1 MLLALAGVWIWAGSE
16 GSLATA
22 LRWAGAAQPLVTDE
36 VTGNLRSAGKVRRL
50 VWEQG
55 GLRVE
60 VHDAEIRWTPAALL
74 ARTLRIDHLGAS
86 RIEIDDQ
93 RPKSQEP
100 AAGPPP
106 SVALPI
112 KLQVKELAAG
122 ELRWA
127 GPPPYSMQDVAGR
140 FDYDGARHL
149 LELDRARVEGGLYR
163 ARAAVTAHA
172 PVSLELALAG
182 ALAAP
187 VPGAESPVPLTV
199 QATLHGPLSELRAQA
214 DVRADPAARAASA
227 PAEPQAPALPDPRA
241 PAAAP
246 AAGDADLPEAHA
258 SARITP
264 WAAQPLPEAHARV
277 RALDLGALWAEAP
290 HTRLT
295 GQFDLA
301 PLPAG
306 AAPGWAVKADLA
318 NAEPGPWDQR
328 RLPLASLRAD
338 VDWAGGAADVRA
350 LTAQLGGGT
359 LESSGRWAGTAGGW
373 KIDTR
378 INAVNP
384 AALHTQLAAFPVD
397 GTAQVS
403 GAGSAIDFDAALQ
416 ARAQRADPPRR
427 AGETA
432 AQALARDLRALRLKD
447 AQATGRWDQ
456 GLLTLSRLRV
466 RTDEAELAGQAR
478 VHPAAPG
485 GSADLSFTAPG
496 ATLALKGEAQPASGA
511 GTLRADVQDA
521 ARLLAWA
528 RKLPGAADALAG
540 AQARGRATLTA
551 DWRGGWRDP
560 QLQARLAVPQL
571 DVQPPGDGAP
581 PLQARN
587 LALNLAGKLA
597 QAQIDASG
605 RVAQGDRQL
614 DLRLAASGG
623 RTTPSAP
630 QARSTTTAPLAQSAW
645 RLTLGTVQAGVRD
658 PALGEGTWQLATRAA
673 VPLAWSPQ
681 GGGQFDAGAGELTLT
696 SPAPVSQ
703 AVVVWGPARWHG
715 GELTTTGRLTGLPL
729 EWVERLAGTRL
740 ADAGL
745 TGNVVFDGGWDAAL
759 GRALRVSAHLA
770 RASGDLTVLATD
782 AQTGL
787 QSRVAAGLREARVAL
802 TSSGQALNL
811 QVKWDSTR
819 AGTVDGAL
827 RTELSATPSA
837 EGRTRWAWPESAP
850 LQGHL
855 QARLP
860 QISAWSVL
868 APPGWRL
875 RGALEADARI
885 GGTRAAPLVGGT
897 LAADELALRSVA
909 DGLQFGGGRLRARLD
924 GTRLLVDEF
933 LLRGAGREGAG
944 GTLRAT
950 GEAGWVDG
958 RARARLDATL
968 DQLRAS
974 IRDDRQLTV
983 SGSVQAALDGR
994 AVQAGGRLRV
1004 DRARI
1009 VLPEESAPSLGSDVI
1024 VRGAGGQVGTGK
1036 EAPGAVARPTSAA
1049 GQQAAAAEKRAE
1061 QREAEASPLS
1071 VAASVQ
1077 IDLGEDFRV
1086 QGLGV
1091 DTRLAGTLTLAAN
1104 GPITTLPQLT
1114 GTVRT
1119 VDGTVRAYSQQLQ
1132 ISRGNIVFSGDAGNP
1147 TLDIIALRPNYASDQ
1162 RVGAQV
1168 QGTALLPRIRLYSQP
1183 ALPDNEALAWL
1194 LLGRAAPSTGAEA
1207 AMLQSAALALLG
1219 GREGRGLASR
1229 FGLDELSFA
1238 GAESGTLAGAS
1249 VTLGKRLSERLYAA
1263 YEHSL
1268 SGASGTLLIFY
1279 ELSRRWTL
1287 RGQAGEN
1294 AAVDLIYRLSFD

>member
-1 MLLALAGVWIWAGSE
+1 MTDATDSVAASANTASAGGPFDSKNPPPRSRWPRALAWGLGGLLAALLLALGGVWIWAGSE

-22 LRWAGAAQPLVTDE
+22 LRWAGASQPIVTDE

-50 VWEQG
+50 VWQQG

-60 VHDAEIRWTPAALL
+60 VHDAELRWTPAALL
-74 ARTLRIDHLGAS
+74 ARTLRIDHLSAS

-93 RPKSQEP
+93 RPKSSEP
-100 AAGPPP
+100 SAGPPQ

-112 KLQVKELAAG
+112 KLQVKELVAG

-127 GPPPYSMQDVAGR
+127 GPPPYTMQDVAGR

-163 ARAAVTAHA
+163 ARAQITAHA
-172 PVSLELALAG
+172 PVSVDVALSGELS
-182 ALAAP
+182 AP
-187 VPGAESPVPLTV
+187 VPGGTDALPITV
-199 QATLHGPLSELRAQA
+199 QATLKGPLTEMRAQA
-214 DVRADPAARAASA
+214 DVQATADAAG
-227 PAEPQAPALPDPRA
+227 AEP
-241 PAAAP
+241 
-246 AAGDADLPEAHA
+246 PEAHA

-264 WAAQPLPEAHARV
+264 WAAQPLPEAQARV

-290 HTRLT
+290 RTRLT
-295 GQFDLA
+295 GEFDLA
-301 PLPAG
+301 PLPDG
-306 AAPGWAVKADLA
+306 STPGWAVKADLS

-328 RLPLASLRAD
+328 RLPVRGLKTDLT
-338 VDWAGGAADVRA
+338 WAGGAADVRA
-350 LTAQLGGGT
+350 LTAQVAGGT
-359 LESSGRWAGTAGGW
+359 VESSGRWAGAAGEW

-378 INAVNP
+378 IDGVNP
-384 AALHTQLAAFPVD
+384 AELHTQLAAFPVD
-397 GTAQVS
+397 GTARVA

-416 ARAQRADPPRR
+416 ARAQRAPPPAR

-432 AQALARDLRALRLKD
+432 AQARARDLRALRLQD
-447 AQATGRWDQ
+447 VLAAGRWDQ
-456 GLLTLSRLRV
+456 GLLTLQRLRV
-466 RTDEAELAGQAR
+466 RTDEATLAGQAR
-478 VHPAAPG
+478 VRPAAPG

-496 ATLALKGEAQPASGA
+496 ATLALKGEAQPDSGA
-511 GTLRADVQDA
+511 GTLRAEVADA

-528 RKLPGAADALAG
+528 RKIPGAADALAG

-560 QLQARLAVPQL
+560 TVQARLAVPQL
-571 DVQPPGDGAP
+571 DLQPPGDAP
-581 PLQARN
+581 PVQARDFS
-587 LALNLAGKLA
+587 LGLAGKLA
-597 QAQIDASG
+597 QAQLDARG
-605 RVAQGDRQL
+605 RVAQGERQL

-623 RTTPSAP
+623 RSTP
-630 QARSTTTAPLAQSAW
+630 TAPLMQSDW
-645 RLTLGTVQAGVRD
+645 RVTLNQLQAGVHD
-658 PALGEGTWQLATRAA
+658 PALGEGTWQLATRGA

-681 GGGQFDAGAGELTLT
+681 GGGQFDAGAGELALT
-696 SPAPVSQ
+696 SPAPVAQ
-703 AVVVWGPARWHG
+703 AVVAWGPARWRG
-715 GELTTTGRLTGLPL
+715 GELSTTGRITGLPL
-729 EWVERLAGTRL
+729 EWAERLAGTRL

-745 TGNVVFDGGWDAAL
+745 TGSVVFDGGWDATL
-759 GRALRVSAHLA
+759 GRELRVDAHLA

-782 AQTGL
+782 AQTGV
-787 QSRVAAGLREARVAL
+787 QSRVAAGLREARLAL

-811 QVKWDSTR
+811 QVKWDSAH

-827 RTELSATPSA
+827 RTELAATHGA
-837 EGRTRWAWPESAP
+837 DGRTQWSWPESAP
-850 LQGHL
+850 LQGQL

-860 QISAWSVL
+860 EISAWSVL

-875 RGALEADARI
+875 RGALQADTRI
-885 GGTRAAPLVGGT
+885 GGTRAAPLVNGT
-897 LAADELALRSVA
+897 LAADDLALRSVV

-933 LLRGAGREGAG
+933 LLRGAGRQGSG
-944 GTLRAT
+944 GTLRAS

-958 RARARLDATL
+958 RAQARLDATL

-974 IRDDRQLTV
+974 LRDDRQLTV
-983 SGSVQAALDGR
+983 SGRVQAALDGR
-994 AVQAGGRLRV
+994 AVKADGRLRV

-1009 VLPEESAPSLGSDVI
+1009 VLPDESAPSLGSDVI
-1024 VRGAGGQVGTGK
+1024 VRGAGGRVGAGK
-1036 EAPGAVARPTSAA
+1036 DAPGAVAQPTR
-1049 GQQAAAAEKRAE
+1049 AAEEKA
-1061 QREAEASPLS
+1061 APASPLQ
-1071 VAASVQ
+1071 VAADVQ

-1086 QGLGV
+1086 QGMGI

-1104 GPITTLPQLT
+1104 GPITALPKLT

-1119 VDGTVRAYSQQLQ
+1119 VDGTVRAYSQQLD
-1132 ISRGNIVFSGDAGNP
+1132 ISRGNIVFTGDMSNP

-1183 ALPDNEALAWL
+1183 VLADNEALAWL

-1238 GAESGTLAGAS
+1238 GAEGGTLAGAS
-1249 VTLGKRLSERLYAA
+1249 VTLGKRLSDRLYAA